1 MSDVYILYKINNKI
15 ITNLDINKERRY
27 LLSLNSQLKKLDET
41 KILEIS
47 TESLI
52 REKIKLI
59 ELTKYFKL
67 DQQNPYL
74 DKIIESFFLKLNLK
88 NKEEFEK
95 YLNSYDLTVNEVKE
109 KAEIENLWNKLIYDK
124 FKNQVY
130 ADEKKI
136 KNKIISQK
144 NLKTEKSYLISEIFF
159 EKQKNKPLN
168 ETIENIYKNIN
179 EIGFENSA
187 NIFSVSDSS
196 KFGGNIGWIKKKNL
210 SQKINKEISTLNVG
224 SITKTIQ
231 VGSSFLILK
240 LNDSREDKI
249 EINYDIEFKK
259 MVDYEL
265 NRQLEMF
272 SKIYYNRIKINTD
285 VEKL

>member
-159 EKQKNKPLN
+159 
-168 ETIENIYKNIN
+168 
-179 EIGFENSA
+179 
-187 NIFSVSDSS
+187 
-196 KFGGNIGWIKKKNL
+196 
-210 SQKINKEISTLNVG
+210 
-224 SITKTIQ
+224 
-231 VGSSFLILK
+231 
-240 LNDSREDKI
+240 
-249 EINYDIEFKK
+249 
-259 MVDYEL
+259 
-265 NRQLEMF
+265 
-272 SKIYYNRIKINTD
+272 
-285 VEKL
+285 

>member
-224 SITKTIQ
+224 SITKPIQ